1 MLFALGIVKQ
11 SGRTYNS
18 IVISNILQP
27 GSIPFTPGHGP
38 FVICYYGT
46 ADGVNSLGVMTNCI
60 GK

>member
-11 SGRTYNS
+11 SGGTYNS

-27 GSIPFTPGHGP
+27 GSIRFTPGHGP
-38 FVICYYGT
+38 FVICDYGT
-46 ADGVNSLGVMTNCI
+46 ADGVNSLGLMTNCI